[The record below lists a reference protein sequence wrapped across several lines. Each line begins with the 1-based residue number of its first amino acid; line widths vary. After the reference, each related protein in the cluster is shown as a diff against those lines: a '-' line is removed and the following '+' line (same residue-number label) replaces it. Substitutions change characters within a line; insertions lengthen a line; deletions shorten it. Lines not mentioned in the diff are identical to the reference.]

1 MYNKQFNTN
10 KNKLNNKLTGR
21 QALEK
26 VEDYIYQEIDNC
38 KENFIRESALR
49 EILDIIRVNKGRLA

>member
-1 MYNKQFNTN
+1 MYNKQFKSKTIT
-10 KNKLNNKLTGR
+10 KLTGR

-49 EILDIIRVNKGRLA
+49 EILDIIRVNKSRLV

>member
-1 MYNKQFNTN
+1 MYNKQF
-10 KNKLNNKLTGR
+10 KNKTITKLTGR

-38 KENFIRESALR
+38 RENFIRESALR

>member
-1 MYNKQFNTN
+1 MYNKQF
-10 KNKLNNKLTGR
+10 KNKTITKLTGR

-38 KENFIRESALR
+38 RENFIRESALK
-49 EILDIIRVNKGRLA
+49 EILDVIRVNKSRLV

>member
-1 MYNKQFNTN
+1 MYNKQFKSKAIT
-10 KNKLNNKLTGR
+10 KLTGR

-38 KENFIRESALR
+38 RENFIRESALR
-49 EILDIIRVNKGRLA
+49 EILDIIRVNKSRLV

>member
-1 MYNKQFNTN
+1 MYNKQFKN
-10 KNKLNNKLTGR
+10 KNKSITKLTGR

-49 EILDIIRVNKGRLA
+49 EILDIIKINKSKLA

>member
-1 MYNKQFNTN
+1 MYNKQFKNN
-10 KNKLNNKLTGR
+10 KSKSITKLTGR

-26 VEDYIYQEIDNC
+26 VEDYIYQEIDSC

-49 EILDIIRVNKGRLA
+49 EILDVIKINKSKLA

>member
-1 MYNKQFNTN
+1 MYNKQF
-10 KNKLNNKLTGR
+10 KNKTITKLTGR

-38 KENFIRESALR
+38 KENFMRESALR